1 MVRKGSQ
8 VIGRH
13 PRAACF
19 VLLALGAVAT
29 GLTLVCPEIGVLEW
43 ITLVPA
49 GIMLLRLADS
59 DTRLRRT
66 YLWGLYFFMCYGMTN
81 FHWFFE
87 LYPLEFTGMSRAAAV
102 VVVLAGWIGLPL
114 LQALAAALIFPI
126 TAALCR
132 GGIVRRCPLLKPF
145 IVAALWVTME
155 WGQTLFWFGVPWGR
169 LAMGQVCLPLTVRS
183 SALFGSFFV
192 SFMIVG
198 VNMLIAQAIVEPPRL
213 RVGLACAAGL
223 LAVQLLLGAGVTLSY
238 AENEE
243 DVEEGS
249 EHRIAVL
256 QGNISSSEKW
266 KISLDDIMSEYEGL
280 CHKAAEEGAQ
290 LIIWPETAL
299 PFTMENNPS
308 RTARLSALAREC
320 DADLLVGLFTLDDS
334 GEKQNSLVLFR
345 RDGTVSD
352 EIYSKRHLVPF
363 GEYLPLRRLIT
374 TVIPPL
380 AQVAMLDDDLTPGA
394 DSGLIHWD
402 GTTLGSLI
410 CFDSIYE
417 QLTRSSVLD
426 GAELIVLSTND
437 SWFGDSAALRMHCS
451 HDQLRAIESGRTIL
465 RSANT
470 GISAIISADGTMS
483 EQLED
488 NTQGYIVA
496 DVRSST
502 SRTLYM
508 TIGNIVVYLAIAFTV
523 GVYVAT
529 KIEQNHAVCK
539 NCE

>member
-1 MVRKGSQ
+1 M
-8 VIGRH
+8 
-13 PRAACF
+13 
-19 VLLALGAVAT
+19 
-29 GLTLVCPEIGVLEW
+29 
-43 ITLVPA
+43 
-49 GIMLLRLADS
+49 
-59 DTRLRRT
+59 
-66 YLWGLYFFMCYGMTN
+66 
-81 FHWFFE
+81 
-87 LYPLEFTGMSRAAAV
+87 
-102 VVVLAGWIGLPL
+102 
-114 LQALAAALIFPI
+114 
-126 TAALCR
+126 
-132 GGIVRRCPLLKPF
+132 
-145 IVAALWVTME
+145 
-155 WGQTLFWFGVPWGR
+155 
-169 LAMGQVCLPLTVRS
+169 
-183 SALFGSFFV
+183 
-192 SFMIVG
+192 
-198 VNMLIAQAIVEPPRL
+198 
-213 RVGLACAAGL
+213 
-223 LAVQLLLGAGVTLSY
+223 
-238 AENEE
+238 
-243 DVEEGS
+243 
-249 EHRIAVL
+249 L

>member
-1 MVRKGSQ
+1 MVHKGFQ
-8 VIGRH
+8 VIDRY
-13 PRAACF
+13 PRAARF
-19 VLLALGAVAT
+19 VLLAFGAVAT

-43 ITLVPA
+43 VTLVPA
-49 GIMLLRLADS
+49 GIMLLRMTDS
-59 DTRLRRT
+59 DMRLRRT

-87 LYPLEFTGMSRAAAV
+87 LYPMEFTGMSRGAAV
-102 VVVLAGWIGLPL
+102 VVVLAGWVGLSF

-126 TAALCR
+126 TAALSR
-132 GGIVRRCPLLKPF
+132 GGVVRRCPLLKPF

-169 LAMGQVCLPLTVRS
+169 LAMGQVCLPLMVRS
-183 SALFGSFFV
+183 SALLGSFFV
-192 SFMIVG
+192 SFMIVC
-198 VNMLIAQAIVEPPRL
+198 VNMLVAQAIVEPPRL
-213 RVGLACAAGL
+213 RVGLVCASGL
-223 LAVQLLLGAGVTLSY
+223 LVAQLLLGVGVTVSY
-238 AENEE
+238 ARTENC
-243 DVEEGS
+243 G
-249 EHRIAVL
+249 EHRVAVL

-266 KISLDDIMSEYEGL
+266 QLSLDDVMAEYEGL
-280 CHKAAEEGAQ
+280 CRQAADEGAQ
-290 LIIWPETAL
+290 LIVWPETAL
-299 PFTMENNPS
+299 PFTLENNSS
-308 RTARLSALAREC
+308 RTARLSTLAQEC
-320 DADLLVGLFTLDDS
+320 DADLLVGLFTLDEG
-334 GEKQNSLVLFR
+334 GERQNSLVLFS
-345 RDGTVSD
+345 RDGTISD

-380 AQVAMLDDDLTPGA
+380 AQVAMLDDDLVPGA
-394 DSGLIHWD
+394 DTGLIHWD

-417 QLTRSSVLD
+417 QLTRDSVLD

-470 GISAIISADGTMS
+470 GISAIIRADGTMS
-483 EQLED
+483 DQLED

-496 DVRSST
+496 DVSSST
-502 SRTLYM
+502 VRTLYA
-508 TIGNIVVYLAIAFTV
+508 TIGNIVVYLAIIFVVSVFVT
-523 GVYVAT
+523 T
-529 KIEQNHAVCK
+529 KIKQKRGICSK
-539 NCE
+539 CE